1 MLRGNS
7 AEAQSVHR
15 HAMCYRIGRR
25 GSINWQADISVSHQ
39 MNFSKA
45 QSQISSFQLG
55 DNFLWETHGF
65 AADFSEKEKQWRMGG
80 FLRLFPYDG
89 EKFTL
94 MTEFKYM
101 LPVEKNPGIESF
113 SLSAGIIYSD
123 HEHYGIEFFE
133 TMSTDMSEPSGV
145 RFYSGIRVHYY
156 FIKRLCRRPRWL
168 I

>member
-1 MLRGNS
+1 
-7 AEAQSVHR
+7 
-15 HAMCYRIGRR
+15 
-25 GSINWQADISVSHQ
+25 
-39 MNFSKA
+39 
-45 QSQISSFQLG
+45 
-55 DNFLWETHGF
+55 
-65 AADFSEKEKQWRMGG
+65 MGG

-145 RFYSGIRVHYY
+145 PFYSGIRVHYY